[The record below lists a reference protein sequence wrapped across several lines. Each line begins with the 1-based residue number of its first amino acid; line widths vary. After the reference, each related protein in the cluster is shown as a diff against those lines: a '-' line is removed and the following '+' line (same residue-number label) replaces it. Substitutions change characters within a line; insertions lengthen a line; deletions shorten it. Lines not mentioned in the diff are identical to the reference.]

1 MKSPSCSRYL
11 WCCFAVFAALL
22 LCCSLVSATSLS
34 RLQVVTTSPAFV
46 LVTTVPTT
54 VPTPQTV
61 SCQSPC
67 ECLYRSEAIT
77 RWGESGFTQC
87 ADLPC
92 SYIASNVAGP
102 MEKFCFRQKT
112 IEIAPL
118 VIVQQTLAPI
128 TIVTPVTTVRE
139 YVTAL
144 PSAPITLVTPVATV
158 PESLPALPPV
168 LVPTQQPAISEI
180 PAQIITGI
188 QFYTQPLVA
197 YFTPTVSSTPTI
209 SINAVK
215 MPPTPQSIGGVVRVP
230 VNVSY
235 VNNITT
241 FSIQANYWGAARVW
255 LLDVEK
261 GPLLQDSNA
270 QLFWNTEKASTYS
283 TKKEAI
289 SIITNSPNGI
299 SGSGTLCYLKLW
311 YHWDPTQE
319 KVDGSM
325 LSAIT
330 QGDIKILSVD
340 ALQKDSTHMPMAIQ
354 NGKWL
359 LSAEPAP
366 GIDCNRDGIQGDAAD
381 AMAVKQMADGL
392 VKPDL
397 HCDSDSNG
405 KIDSADTKLY
415 ASLLTNPAQASK
427 IGLI

>member
-1 MKSPSCSRYL
+1 M
-11 WCCFAVFAALL
+11 
-22 LCCSLVSATSLS
+22 
-34 RLQVVTTSPAFV
+34 QVVTTTPVFV
-46 LVTTVPTT
+46 LVTA
-54 VPTPQTV
+54 VPTPEPTPNTV
-61 SCQSPC
+61 ACQVPG
-67 ECLYRSEAIT
+67 ECLFRSEAVT
-77 RWGESGFTQC
+77 RWGENGFIQS
-87 ADLPC
+87 ADRPC
-92 SYIASNVAGP
+92 SYTASNVAGP
-102 MEKFCFRQKT
+102 LEMFCFRQKP

-118 VIVQQTLAPI
+118 VTVQPTLAPI
-128 TIVTPVTTVRE
+128 NI
-139 YVTAL
+139 
-144 PSAPITLVTPVATV
+144 ITLVATA
-158 PESLPALPPV
+158 PQSLPVLPLAP
-168 LVPTQQPAISEI
+168 VPTQQTISPSI
-180 PAQIITGI
+180 PAQILTGI
-188 QFYTQPLVA
+188 QYYTQPLVG
-197 YFTPTVSSTPTI
+197 YFTPNVSKTPTI
-209 SINAVK
+209 SIDPVK
-215 MPPTPQSIGGVVRVP
+215 MPPTPQSIGGVVWVP

-261 GPLLQDSNA
+261 GPLLQDLNS

-289 SIITNSPNGI
+289 SILASSPNGI

-319 KVDGSM
+319 KIDGSM

-330 QGDIKILSVD
+330 QGDIKVLSVN
-340 ALQKDSTHMPMAIQ
+340 ALQKDSTHVPMAIQ

-405 KIDSADTKLY
+405 KIDSADTKIY
-415 ASLLTNPAQASK
+415 ASMLTNPAQATK
-427 IGLI
+427 IGLT

>member
-1 MKSPSCSRYL
+1 MISPSRSRYL
-11 WCCFAVFAALL
+11 WCCLAVFVALL
-22 LCCSLVSATSLS
+22 LCCSVVSAASLS
-34 RLQVVTTSPAFV
+34 RLQVVTTSPVFV
-46 LVTTVPTT
+46 LVTTVPMPEPTHLT
-54 VPTPQTV
+54 VA
-61 SCQSPC
+61 CQAPF
-67 ECLYRSEAIT
+67 ECLYRSEAAS
-77 RWGESGFTQC
+77 RWGENGFMQGT
-87 ADLPC
+87 DLPC
-92 SYIASNVAGP
+92 AYVTSNVAGP
-102 MEKFCFRQKT
+102 LEKFCFRQKP

-118 VIVQQTLAPI
+118 VTAQSTLAPI
-128 TIVTPVTTVRE
+128 IIVTPVTT
-139 YVTAL
+139 
-144 PSAPITLVTPVATV
+144 APQ
-158 PESLPALPPV
+158 SMPV
-168 LVPTQQPAISEI
+168 LPQAPAPTQQTVPPSI
-180 PAQIITGI
+180 PAQILTGI
-188 QFYTQPLVA
+188 QYYTQPLVV

-230 VNVSY
+230 LNVSY

-261 GPLLQDSNA
+261 GPLLQDSNS
-270 QLFWNTEKASTYS
+270 QLFWNTDKASTYS

-319 KVDGSM
+319 KIDGSM

-330 QGDIKILSVD
+330 QGDIKILSID

-354 NGKWL
+354 NGKWF

-415 ASLLTNPAQASK
+415 ASLLANPAQASK